1 MPAAEHVQGQIAVA
15 AVVAVEEAALLLT
28 VQRVVG
34 RVEIEDD
41 LRERPRVRLQ
51 EQVDEQVGE
60 RGRVV
65 TDLVI
70 AIIRA

>member
-1 MPAAEHVQGQIAVA
+1 MPTTEHVQGQIAVA

-28 VQRVVG
+28 VERVVG
-34 RVEIEDD
+34 RVEVEDD
-41 LRERPRVRLQ
+41 LLGRSPVRLH
-51 EQVDEQVGE
+51 EQVDQQIGE

-70 AIIRA
+70 AVVRA